1 MSSFLKLLLRH
12 EKKPTETLRRKKRKK
27 KNVRRP
33 IGLFFIPATFTKTS
47 SSLFSTPNAQRR
59 KKRKRGREGRDL
71 LFDLLFVSL
80 SSSSS
85 SSERERERRKRE
97 VSSFFFFFSLFL
109 FCGGGETFDLFTS
122 RRVSKDFEREDDDE
136 WNCLEALDR
145 HRTSIS
151 PRSLT
156 SSTTTGGEETA
167 RVVMCPRS
175 GRCEASYRPR
185 ICA

>member
-1 MSSFLKLLLRH
+1 MN
-12 EKKPTETLRRKKRKK
+12 LRRKKRKK
-27 KNVRRP
+27 KNVQRP
-33 IGLFFIPATFTKTS
+33 TGLFFIPATFTKTS
-47 SSLFSTPNAQRR
+47 SSLFSTPNAAQ
-59 KKRKRGREGRDL
+59 KKKKRGREGRDL

-80 SSSSS
+80 SSS

-122 RRVSKDFEREDDDE
+122 RRVSKDFEREDDDDE

-167 RVVMCPRS
+167 RVVMRPRS

>member
-1 MSSFLKLLLRH
+1 MSIFLKLLLRH
-12 EKKPTETLRRKKRKK
+12 EKKPRDPSTKKRK
-27 KNVRRP
+27 NVQRP
-33 IGLFFIPATFTKTS
+33 TGLFFIPATFTKTS
-47 SSLFSTPNAQRR
+47 SSLFSTPNAAQ
-59 KKRKRGREGRDL
+59 KKKKRGREGR
-71 LFDLLFVSL
+71 DLLFVSL

-85 SSERERERRKRE
+85 SSERERERERE
-97 VSSFFFFFSLFL
+97 RCLHSSFFFSLFL
-109 FCGGGETFDLFTS
+109 FCGGEGETFDLFTS
-122 RRVSKDFEREDDDE
+122 RRVSKDFEREDDDDE

-167 RVVMCPRS
+167 RVVMRPRS

>member
-1 MSSFLKLLLRH
+1 MCSSSSVSRFLKRFSATKKSPPRPFDEKKERKRTPFSSF
-12 EKKPTETLRRKKRKK
+12 
-27 KNVRRP
+27 RRP
-33 IGLFFIPATFTKTS
+33 LLKPLLPFCPRPTRSAE
-47 SSLFSTPNAQRR
+47 

-71 LFDLLFVSL
+71 LFDLLFASL

-85 SSERERERRKRE
+85 SERKRE
-97 VSSFFFFFSLFL
+97 RCLHSFFFFFSLFL
-109 FCGGGETFDLFTS
+109 FCGGGETCDLFTS
-122 RRVSKDFEREDDDE
+122 RRVSKDFERDDDDE

-156 SSTTTGGEETA
+156 SSTTTGGGEETA
-167 RVVMCPRS
+167 RVVMRPRS

>member
-1 MSSFLKLLLRH
+1 MRTFDEKKERKRTFKDPQAFSSFRRPLLKPLLPFFPR
-12 EKKPTETLRRKKRKK
+12 PTQSAKK
-27 KNVRRP
+27 K
-33 IGLFFIPATFTKTS
+33 K
-47 SSLFSTPNAQRR
+47 
-59 KKRKRGREGRDL
+59 KRGREGR
-71 LFDLLFVSL
+71 DLLFVSL

-85 SSERERERRKRE
+85 SSERERERERRKRE

-122 RRVSKDFEREDDDE
+122 RRVSKDFEREDDDDE

-167 RVVMCPRS
+167 RVVMRPRS

>member
-1 MSSFLKLLLRH
+1 MSIFLKLLLRH
-12 EKKPTETLRRKKRKK
+12 EKKPRDPSTKKRK
-27 KNVRRP
+27 NVQRP
-33 IGLFFIPATFTKTS
+33 TGLFFIPATFTQTS
-47 SSLFSTPNAQRR
+47 SSLFSTPHAERKKKEEERTRR
-59 KKRKRGREGRDL
+59 KRP
-71 LFDLLFVSL
+71 FVRVFVFVFVFFG
-80 SSSSS
+80 
-85 SSERERERRKRE
+85 ERERERERE

-109 FCGGGETFDLFTS
+109 FCGGEGETFDLFTS
-122 RRVSKDFEREDDDE
+122 RRVSKDFEREDDDDE

-156 SSTTTGGEETA
+156 SSTTTGGGEETA
-167 RVVMCPRS
+167 RVVMRPRS